1 MTIAEKII
9 TDWNNKKP
17 WALGDWG
24 PEDLKDV
31 VELIA
36 TVAERGIEEAC
47 KKVPNGIDEK
57 IGLRVVPCTLKRSI
71 RVNRWWEEEE
81 R

>member
-1 MTIAEKII
+1 MIIAEKII

-31 VELIA
+31 VELI
-36 TVAERGIEEAC
+36 TIVAERGIKEAC
-47 KKVPNGIDEK
+47 KQMTILYEDDDMELEQNVIKD
-57 IGLRVVPCTLKRSI
+57 
-71 RVNRWWEEEE
+71 NRWWEKEA
-81 R
+81 

>member
-9 TDWNNKKP
+9 IDWNDRKP

-31 VELIA
+31 IELVEI
-36 TVAERGIEEAC
+36 VAERGIEEAC
-47 KKVPNGIDEK
+47 KKLEEDDSHEMAIKEDIHK
-57 IGLRVVPCTLKRSI
+57 
-71 RVNRWWEEEE
+71 NRWWEKEAK
-81 R
+81 